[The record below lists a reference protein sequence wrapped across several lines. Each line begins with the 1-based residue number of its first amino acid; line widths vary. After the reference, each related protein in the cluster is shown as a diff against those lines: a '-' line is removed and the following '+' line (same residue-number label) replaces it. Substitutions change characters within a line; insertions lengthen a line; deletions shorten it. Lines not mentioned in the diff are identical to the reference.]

1 MNAPSDIRLARALR
15 RVQVR
20 FATDAEGPLVGE
32 LVKTA
37 GHVVGGCDW
46 SRVYPHWL
54 VAISRGK
61 FAGCLQI
68 CYGIPVARL
77 ELLAFAQGTSFQ
89 VRCLAVKALLSLG
102 ALTAKKAGASMV
114 TGCIPAAQQ
123 HFKDLLKHEGCQV
136 LYSGNMMGK
145 AV

>member
-1 MNAPSDIRLARALR
+1 MTEPHDIRLARALK
-15 RVQVR
+15 RVHVR
-20 FATDAEGPLVGE
+20 FATDEEGPLVGSI
-32 LVKTA
+32 VKSA

-54 VAISRGK
+54 LAIWKGEIV
-61 FAGCLQI
+61 GVLQI
-68 CYGIPVARL
+68 CYGIPIARL
-77 ELLAFAQGTSFQ
+77 ELLAFVQGTPYRA
-89 VRCLAVKALLSLG
+89 RCLSIKPLLSLG
-102 ALTAKKAGASMV
+102 AVAAKKAGASMV

-123 HFKDLLKHEGCQV
+123 HFKDLLKGEGCTV